1 MFTVTRCRA
10 MLLVVSAM
18 SLHAQASSTPEQIS
32 TSAESRI
39 SPPVAAA
46 YLNDKQ
52 HIRIGGAEH
61 VQFIVERF
69 NARLQSQ
76 HPDWVFVNELKGTS
90 SVAPLLTHN
99 QLRLGAMGRP
109 MSVHESSAYKKI
121 VGAAPVS
128 VRVAHTSNGASQHLA
143 NSLAVYVNRAN
154 PVEQL
159 SPRQVARMLSIGNP
173 EGDLSRWGQLGL
185 SGAWHDR
192 IIHAYGTPEF
202 TGFGSTLQR
211 TQLNG
216 LPLVPGYESYSDT
229 EAIVKRLAD
238 DPAGIAIAAIG
249 QADARIKQVAIA
261 DPVTGKLTTGTAD
274 EVRNGAYPYG
284 RYLYFYLRKSPGQPL
299 DPVALEYMRLVLS
312 PEGQAIIAEQA
323 NGYLPLTAAEAATEL
338 KLLQEAARP

>member
-1 MFTVTRCRA
+1 
-10 MLLVVSAM
+10 M
-18 SLHAQASSTPEQIS
+18 SLPVQASSAPEQAS
-32 TSAESRI
+32 TPAESRMT
-39 SPPVAAA
+39 SPVADASM
-46 YLNDKQ
+46 NDRQ

-99 QLRLGAMGRP
+99 QVLFGAMGRQ
-109 MSVHESSAYKKI
+109 MSTHESSAYKKI

-128 VRVAHTSNGASQHLA
+128 VRVAHTSNDTSQHLA
-143 NSLAVYVNRAN
+143 TSLAVYVNQAN

-185 SGAWHDR
+185 SGVWHGR

-202 TGFGSTLQR
+202 TGFGTTLQR
-211 TQLNG
+211 MQLNG

-229 EAIVKRLAD
+229 NAILQRLAD

-249 QADARIKQVAIA
+249 QADARIKQVAII
-261 DPVTGKLTTGTAD
+261 DPITGKLTTGTAD
-274 EVRNGAYPYG
+274 EVRNGTYPYG
-284 RYLYFYLRKSPGQPL
+284 RYLYFYLRKLPGQPL

-312 PEGQAIIAEQA
+312 PEGQAILAEQT
-323 NGYLPLTAAEAATEL
+323 NGYLPLTTAEAATEL